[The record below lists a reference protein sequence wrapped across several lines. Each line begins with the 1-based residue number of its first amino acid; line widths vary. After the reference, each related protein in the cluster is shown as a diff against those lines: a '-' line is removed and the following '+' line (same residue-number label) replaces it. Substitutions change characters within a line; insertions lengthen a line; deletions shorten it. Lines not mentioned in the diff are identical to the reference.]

1 MSDIA
6 RPAGSLGQPE
16 DDTTRVVLA
25 LSSNGRD
32 VAPEEIARQL
42 GGLEGLPSGAA
53 PDALLRTYG
62 LSPDGTP
69 LPGFEPERSGR
80 EVIVAFLRDSRSSVA
95 FVFVAALV
103 GLVPAVS
110 VPLLIRLFVDR
121 YVVAQDATWGPSI
134 VIGLLVAAVI
144 AAAVVI
150 LQYRALERL
159 TLALSRSG
167 GIRFAW
173 TTLTMRVPSLQS
185 YGSGDIVARRI
196 AVHRYA
202 FQGGTLLPMTLVSSV
217 TAVVY
222 LAMIF
227 VLDFFMGLAAIVILV
242 GVLWLMRMT
251 LRRRSALQRRFDAE
265 RVHLSGYTSDVISAA
280 ESIKAAAWEQF
291 AFSRWSRIRED
302 MAAASTRL
310 GIANQY
316 VTLVPLLAQTVGLGA
331 FLAIG
336 VAQVFR
342 GTVSLG
348 TVVASQA
355 YMVAL
360 LTTFAMLAFF
370 GVLIQ
375 FLTSAEKQFGTVLR
389 EPMDPEMLTVV
400 SGDPAS
406 GDPASGDPA
415 SGHRESSDP
424 VTGTSER
431 LSGALSLKD
440 VTFGYDA
447 SAGPLLRGL
456 SLEVTAGRVVA
467 LVGRSGSGKTT
478 IAKLMI
484 GELRPWS
491 GCIALDGIARLE
503 VPRARRTR
511 DIAYVPQTSVLFPG
525 TIRDNLTLWD
535 ESIGDEALERA
546 ARDACI
552 EAAIL
557 GRPGAYYHE
566 ITSADGGF
574 SGGELQRLAI
584 ARALVRDPR
593 IIVLDEA
600 TSALDPVVE
609 ADVERN
615 LRARGVTA
623 IVVAHR
629 LSTIRDADE
638 ILVLDGGRV
647 VQRGVFAELSRAGLF
662 AELVHG

>member
-1 MSDIA
+1 MSGA
-6 RPAGSLGQPE
+6 GRLAQRPAPPE
-16 DDTTRVVLA
+16 GDVARVVAA
-25 LSSNGRD
+25 LSSHGRD
-32 VAPEEIARQL
+32 VAPDEIERQL
-42 GGLEGLPSGAA
+42 GGLEGLPPGAA

-69 LPGFEPERSGR
+69 LPGFEPEMSGR
-80 EVIVAFLRDSRSSVA
+80 EVIVTLLRESRTSVA

-103 GLVPAVS
+103 GLVPAIG
-110 VPLLIRLFVDR
+110 VPLLMRLFVDR
-121 YVVAQDATWGPSI
+121 YVVALDTSWGPSV
-134 VIGLLVAAVI
+134 VIGLLVAAFV
-144 AAAVVI
+144 AAGVVV

-159 TLALSRSG
+159 TLALSRTG
-167 GIRFAW
+167 GIGFAW
-173 TTLTMRVPSLQS
+173 SALTMRVPSLQS
-185 YGSGDIVARRI
+185 YGSGDILARRA
-196 AVHRYA
+196 AVQRYS
-202 FQGGTLLPMTLVSSV
+202 FQAGTQLPMTLVSSV

-222 LAMIF
+222 LVMIF
-227 VLDFFMGLAAIVILV
+227 VLDFFMGLAAILILV
-242 GVLWLMRMT
+242 AVLVLMRAT
-251 LRRRSALQRRFDAE
+251 LRRRAALQRRFDAE

-316 VTLVPLLAQTVGLGA
+316 VTLVPLIAQTVGLGA

-360 LTTFAMLAFF
+360 LTTFGMLAFF

-375 FLTSAEKQFGTVLR
+375 SLTSAERQFGPVLR

-400 SGDPAS
+400 GGDSTGSDPA
-406 GDPASGDPA
+406 DPAA
-415 SGHRESSDP
+415 
-424 VTGTSER
+424 ER
-431 LSGALSLKD
+431 LTGALSLTD

-447 SAGPLLRGL
+447 SARPLLSEV
-456 SLEVTAGRVVA
+456 SLEVPAGRIVA

-491 GCIALDGIARLE
+491 GCVALDGIARLE
-503 VPRARRTR
+503 VPRERRTR

-535 ESIGDEALERA
+535 ESIDDDALERA

-552 EAAIL
+552 EGAIL
-557 GRPGAYYHE
+557 GRPGAFYHE
-566 ITSADGGF
+566 IASADGGF

-609 ADVERN
+609 AEVERN

-638 ILVLDGGRV
+638 ILVLDAGHV
-647 VQRGVFAELSRAGLF
+647 VQRGIFADLSREGLF